1 MTSFVWAT
9 GSNLAGTSRAQRAL
23 LPARAAGTFREGDE
37 SRTGRPRGRPAA
49 YPWRGCCRR
58 PRRPS
63 VSGQDL
69 PQWIAGTREAGLPG
83 LASFAKGLEQ
93 DLGAVTLSGT

>member
-1 MTSFVWAT
+1 
-9 GSNLAGTSRAQRAL
+9 
-23 LPARAAGTFREGDE
+23 
-37 SRTGRPRGRPAA
+37 
-49 YPWRGCCRR
+49 
-58 PRRPS
+58 